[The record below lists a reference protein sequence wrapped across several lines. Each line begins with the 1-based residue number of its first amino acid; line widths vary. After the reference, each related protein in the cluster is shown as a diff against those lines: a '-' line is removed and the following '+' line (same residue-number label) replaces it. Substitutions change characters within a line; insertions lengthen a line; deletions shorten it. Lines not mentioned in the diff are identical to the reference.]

1 MLESKTSYDDRQLIK
16 ELEGGTFRECTAEE
30 IELGLATE
38 KYRNLLIKQ
47 SALIGKAI
55 DEISDTCTH
64 PVVYDETPEGP
75 ACGGYTSRCCIICG
89 HIGLL

>member
-47 SALIGKAI
+47 SELMKFQILA
-55 DEISDTCTH
+55 
-64 PVVYDETPEGP
+64 
-75 ACGGYTSRCCIICG
+75 
-89 HIGLL
+89 HIQ